1 MIEGMADESVNGQ
14 TRDRYAVPLPNGAPV
29 AIEVDTP
36 ADATV
41 VMVDTKSAILD
52 LQKVAVGR
60 WAGTFLYY
68 NADNTGDPHS
78 NITVRVAGAR
88 SSVEKVVSVIT
99 LHDS

>member
-1 MIEGMADESVNGQ
+1 MVEGTPDESINGQ
-14 TRDRYAVPLPNGAPV
+14 THGRFAVPLANGAPV
-29 AIEVDTP
+29 AIEVDAP

-52 LQKVAVGR
+52 LQKVAPGR

-68 NADNTGDPHS
+68 NAENTGDPHS
-78 NITVRVAGAR
+78 HITVRVAGPR
-88 SSVEKVVSVIT
+88 SSVEKAVSVIT